1 MLHENYNNQYHRRE
15 TGEKGAN
22 KLQNSI
28 SNIWWRTYVP
38 THNAKHTHA
47 ELELPWCRAYL
58 CTPVTGCDSGMG
70 QGESKGNEVERTQ
83 TGGEQREKTK
93 EVDYLFSLLQRHL
106 QLANFLL
113 ILLLHLVHLLV
124 MSSDLFLQGSF
135 QGCKLP
141 LPPLQHIL
149 LLLLG
154 QENFLQLQLQIHH
167 VLLKRDSE

>member
-1 MLHENYNNQYHRRE
+1 MLHNNYNNQYHRHK
-15 TGEKGAN
+15 TNDKGAN
-22 KLQNSI
+22 KLQSST

-47 ELELPWCRAYL
+47 QLKLPWCRAYL
-58 CTPVTGCDSGMG
+58 CTPVTGCVSGMG
-70 QGESKGNEVERTQ
+70 EGESKGNEVEETP
-83 TGGEQREKTK
+83 TGEEQRERTK
-93 EVDYLFSLLQRHL
+93 EVDYLLSLLQRHL
-106 QLANFLL
+106 QPAYFLL

-154 QENFLQLQLQIHH
+154 QENLLQLQLQMHH
-167 VLLKRDSE
+167 VLLKSDS